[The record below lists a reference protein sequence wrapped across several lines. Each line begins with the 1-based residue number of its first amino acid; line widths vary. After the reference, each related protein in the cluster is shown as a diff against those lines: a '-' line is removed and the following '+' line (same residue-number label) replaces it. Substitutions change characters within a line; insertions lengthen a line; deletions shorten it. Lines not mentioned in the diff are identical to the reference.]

1 MATVYHPDAPMI
13 VPQAAPVLLASAHPE
28 LSYEQRAEVL
38 RQTATK
44 AGTPLDWQGNSGSW
58 QRINLVRALGAQVSV
73 QDDGSVSVA
82 PGTHT

>member
-1 MATVYHPDAPMI
+1 MTTVYHPDAPMI

-38 RQTATK
+38 RQTATQP
-44 AGTPLDWQGNSGSW
+44 GTPLDWQGNSGSW

-82 PGTHT
+82 PGAYT